1 MKKNTKK
8 NNRKLWLPL
17 FLCVAILVSI
27 VVPFIPSVLA
37 KEQAVEVEWNGEV
50 VDSVSLQQ
58 DEKETLTAVVNG
70 MEALSFQWQI
80 LLAPQSSWVN
90 IADKTSEDC
99 EISVALLNTM
109 LDTSSCAY
117 LRCAVTG
124 VEETA
129 YSDAVCVMVLPQPE
143 PEAQNT
149 AEDQLHSIVSDSV
162 QMRSIAK
169 SFSTAN
175 AVVLNSG
182 AGSEADDEDF
192 VSITIK
198 YLDYESLSGGTES
211 SVFSSYV
218 ANIEKGS
225 DFNQSVVSP
234 TYVGFAPYQDSN
246 ANGTIDESD
255 QDASSVAL
263 NYSNVQTDAVIKVYY
278 KPISV
283 PFAVRFFFQNVLDDL
298 YTEDAARYHLGS
310 AETGTIITDEMIG
323 QWEESTE
330 GFTSLYHVPQSVAA
344 DGSTVF
350 ECYYDRNYYLIQ
362 FDLAGG
368 YGVDPI
374 YARYGAAFVVNTP
387 IRAGYRFDG
396 WQLYMIDQNDD
407 GAWDDAAYPSGEGVV
422 SIVTAVPSHNYYYR
436 ATWSAETVKYT
447 TVYWLGDPDTAY
459 VDNNNHVQHGSY
471 DYLGSKILS
480 ATSGSSVSGSDDL
493 TNSTPICGKE
503 EHTHSDADGCYDNCT
518 LLSHVCPLA
527 HFTGQNPSLADNNAD
542 TDVKKAYKFLK
553 ENETPIEGYVYR
565 SHPNWV
571 RHYNFLYCSEQW
583 YYLGMANVLAGVE
596 TDGELIFPQSPG
608 VAKCPAKKR
617 FCNAASTHTHN
628 ADCLSCIKEEHTHSE
643 SCRIDMTYYEFERAD
658 SSVEVKGDGSTVVNV
673 YYIPKRYTLRFYYA
687 AKERDGTWE
696 IVGGS
701 TYPFG
706 HLDYP
711 SDNDI
716 KLLDHEFNAIKQG
729 IQHVNVGGVR
739 ALPKMNARGNSRSY
753 TFASTEPDES
763 ANGRT
768 YYYFEFSAEYGQN
781 ISELWPIDVFEPAAR
796 SDKPSNPPNGWTRE
810 QAFVSAW
817 NGEYYVKYSVD
828 HASSSDGNQ
837 TIKGKQE
844 RLGEDLLFD
853 RRFIN
858 QVGDSSTVSF
868 LCFWE
873 NGVDN
878 KPSSWNVPNLF
889 LYNIWVPVLPGDL
902 ETSTASTTV
911 VGEPVKVKDGITYK
925 RIDSYPTCDNS
936 SYWDSPQG
944 VSYVDSQTQ
953 PSLVGYTSLAKV
965 GRRED
970 SITAEEL
977 SHCSNLDDYKE
988 KYAIDFFYTRLS
1000 NPFSMQN
1007 YGDEILSS
1015 ASVPYETKLSTWLAG
1030 STHSGLDA
1038 DSVYTYRPDY
1048 PSTLEQGA
1056 YEFQGWYTTDQCFP
1070 GTEFDLS
1077 TGTMPARG
1085 MILYAKWELVQHT
1098 VNFFASLDDMQSFE
1112 NGSITDWSEEAGAAH
1127 WKKTLSVNHGSDIG
1141 AVVTAPERDDT
1152 GFTDLRFAGWF
1163 YLENGQKKAL
1173 TAQNM
1178 PITKDL
1184 NVFADWRSRE
1194 TVPYRIHYVLA
1205 SDESTKVAE
1214 DSTGEAFGGSTRTFT
1229 AKAGNQLSEAYRTG
1243 YFPTVS
1249 SHSINLHTGEENTYT
1264 FRYAHV
1270 DNVTYKVQY
1279 LNKTTNRPVAEE
1291 IEMSTSSAAVTAR
1304 FKAVPDMVPDAFFKS
1319 LVLKVDYDEA
1329 TQQYVSSAEN
1339 VITFYYI
1346 PNTDTAFYAVHF
1358 MLEKLGATDDEK
1370 QNYAVDGS
1378 GGYAESGTMIEGVG
1392 NKNQNA
1398 SITPQNL
1405 TGFKLIES
1413 PAPKIVD
1420 SDGAES
1426 DAGKSG
1432 DAYLLPIQ
1440 ENGTELFFFYRR
1452 LSFPYR
1458 VRYYLYNTER
1468 HVPGSAEFSGPAAPY
1483 GTTVSATAPIFPDY
1497 TLVSPSTQSVTI
1509 HEETGSEE
1517 RNTIIFYY
1525 TPKQYVAE
1533 YVAVPE
1539 EGGRLS
1545 LTIEVVNGA
1554 ANLEGSTPTP
1564 RKGYQFENWYVD
1576 AGCTQPVTSDNGSI
1590 DPVTHAF
1597 TPNRSNLSTSGRN
1610 IFYAKFIPSA
1620 ADLTI
1625 TRSGAESDQVFVYA
1639 VTNNATGDVIYVTVT
1654 GNGST
1659 TIHDLPMGDYT
1670 VTQQNDWSWRYT
1682 DSDIANVSHTD
1693 PAGTN
1698 VEFHQPAQ
1706 TDQWVNGNTAPTPN
1720 QKGGAP

>member
-99 EISVALLNTM
+99 EISVALLNTL

-124 VEETA
+124 AEETA

-143 PEAQNT
+143 PEAQST
-149 AEDQLHSIVSDSV
+149 AEDQLHAIVSDSV

-198 YLDYESLSGGTES
+198 YLDYESLSGGAES

-323 QWEESTE
+323 QWEGSTE

-396 WQLYMIDQNDD
+396 WQLYMIDQNDN
-407 GAWDDAAYPSGEGVV
+407 GAWDDAAYPNGEGVV
-422 SIVTAVPSHNYYYR
+422 SIVTAVPSHNYYYK
-436 ATWSAETVKYT
+436 AKWEADNSSYT
-447 TVYWLGDPDTAY
+447 TVYWLRRND
-459 VDNNNHVQHGSY
+459 GSME
-471 DYLGSKILS
+471 YLTSKTTTGVL
-480 ATSGSSVSGSDDL
+480 SGSPVVYAGDL
-493 TNSTPICGKE
+493 PPLLTCEQE
-503 EHTHSDADGCYDNCT
+503 EHTHNSSCYEHICNIGCYTTKQSVKTYAEMGPVEKARLDELIGKIGTDN
-518 LLSHVCPLA
+518 LKKGYIYRYHLA
-527 HFTGQNPSLADNNAD
+527 
-542 TDVKKAYKFLK
+542 
-553 ENETPIEGYVYR
+553 VYR
-565 SHPNWV
+565 NYFNLNNDKEDGGTN
-571 RHYNFLYCSEQW
+571 RANW
-583 YYLGMANVLAGVE
+583 YYLGNGNDYSNVSHGVFTE
-596 TDGELIFPQSPG
+596 PSLNQYASIQAIHLNDDSASVLICD
-608 VAKCPAKKR
+608 K
-617 FCNAASTHTHN
+617 T
-628 ADCLSCIKEEHTHSE
+628 EHTHS
-643 SCRIDMTYYEFERAD
+643 SACYSNPPYVYD
-658 SSVEVKGDGSTVVNV
+658 SETTTSENAGKTVAGDGTTVVNV
-673 YYIPKRYTLRFYYA
+673 FYRPKEYTLRFYYA

-706 HLDYP
+706 H
-711 SDNDI
+711 SSTVATDNDI
-716 KLLDHEFNAIKQG
+716 LLLDGEFNTEKSG
-729 IQHVNVGGVR
+729 IPHVNIGRVT
-739 ALPKMNARGNSRSY
+739 ALPQMNARGNSRVAAGSY
-753 TFASTEPDES
+753 HLASTNPADS
-763 ANGRT
+763 ADGRT
-768 YYYFEFSAEYGQN
+768 YYYFEFTAEYGQN

-796 SDKPSNPPNGWTRE
+796 LDKPSNPPNGWTGE

-828 HASSSDGNQ
+828 HDSSRPDGNE

-844 RLGEDLLFD
+844 RLGDDLLFD

-858 QVGDSSTVSF
+858 QVGDPSTVSF

-878 KPSSWNVPNLF
+878 GPSRWNVPNLF
-889 LYNIWVPVLPGDL
+889 LYNIWVPVLPGDVP
-902 ETSTASTTV
+902 ESGDVT
-911 VGEPVKVKDGITYK
+911 KDKNGITYK

-936 SYWDSPQG
+936 NDRNNYEK
-944 VSYVDSQTQ
+944 QTT
-953 PSLVGYTSLAKV
+953 PSLIGFQGDTSSGTDRDGRVLSEAEKNAYGSYQDGYEV
-965 GRRED
+965 
-970 SITAEEL
+970 
-977 SHCSNLDDYKE
+977 NFY
-988 KYAIDFFYTRLS
+988 YARMSY
-1000 NPFSMQN
+1000 PFSMQN
-1007 YGDEILSS
+1007 HGEEILPST
-1015 ASVPYETKLSTWLAG
+1015 SVLYETKLSTWLEG
-1030 STHSGLDA
+1030 QEGLTA
-1038 DSVYTYRPDY
+1038 DPDYTYRPDY
-1048 PSTLEQGA
+1048 PASLEEGA

-1098 VNFFASLDDMQSFE
+1098 VNFFSSMDEMKSFE
-1112 NGSITDWSEEAGAAH
+1112 DGSVTDWSEENGAAH
-1127 WKKTLSVNHGSDIG
+1127 WKKTLQVSHGNDIEV
-1141 AVVTAPERDDT
+1141 VVTAPERDDT

-1194 TVPYRIHYVLA
+1194 TVPYRIHYALVG
-1205 SDESTKVAE
+1205 DESTKVAE

-1304 FKAVPDMVPDAFFKS
+1304 FKAVPDMVPDAFYKS

-1405 TGFKLIES
+1405 TGFELIES

-1432 DAYLLPIQ
+1432 DAYLLPIR
-1440 ENGTELFFFYRR
+1440 ETGTELFFFYRR

-1458 VRYYLYNTER
+1458 VRYYLYNTEES
-1468 HVPGSAEFSGPAAPY
+1468 VPGSAEFSGPATPY

-1545 LTIEVVNGA
+1545 LTIEVVNGSES
-1554 ANLEGSTPTP
+1554 LSGSTPTP

-1576 AGCTQPVTSDNGSI
+1576 AGCTQPVTPDNGSI
-1590 DPVTHAF
+1590 DPVTRAF

-1639 VTNNATGDVIYVTVT
+1639 VTNNTTGDVIYVTVT

-1720 QKGGAP
+1720 QKGEAP